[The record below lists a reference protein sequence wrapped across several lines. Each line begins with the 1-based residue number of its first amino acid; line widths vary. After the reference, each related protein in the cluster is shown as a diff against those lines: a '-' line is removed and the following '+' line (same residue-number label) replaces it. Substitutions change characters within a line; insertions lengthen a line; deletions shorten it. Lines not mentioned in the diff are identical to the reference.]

1 MREEWKML
9 KYLKRRLNGFIEDI
23 DEDCILVWNTAKKS
37 HAVVEWNGKNF
48 DVYIYSPNGDES
60 HREFS
65 LNQLNYSSK
74 SIIDLK
80 SIMDLEL

>member
-23 DEDCILVWNTAKKS
+23 DEDCILVWNTAKMD

-48 DVYIYSPNGDES
+48 DVSIYTSKGDVS

-65 LNQLNYSSK
+65 LYQLNYSAK
-74 SIIDLK
+74 SIIDFIHIGLD
-80 SIMDLEL
+80 I